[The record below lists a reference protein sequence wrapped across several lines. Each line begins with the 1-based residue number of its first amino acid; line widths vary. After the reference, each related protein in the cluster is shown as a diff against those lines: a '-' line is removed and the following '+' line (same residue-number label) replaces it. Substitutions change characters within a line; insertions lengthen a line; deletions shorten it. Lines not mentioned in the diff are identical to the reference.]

1 MVPEPMSGFDRDIAV
16 VGAGRIG
23 LPWAAVLATATDM
36 TVTCVDIDEHR
47 VEAINA
53 GESPFA
59 EPGLDE
65 RLKAAVEA
73 GGLVATTDPDRVSN
87 HRFVALTV
95 NAPRR
100 DLTQYVE
107 TVEAYTDRLVDGQTV
122 ICRTTL
128 PVDMVARTR
137 ELLADA
143 ETDVG
148 FCVFPERLAEG
159 KAVEEILTLPKVI
172 GVDDPDTEAR
182 VRALLEP
189 LECPIKVTDP
199 ETAMLVKLIDNG
211 YRDAVF
217 AIANQIAYTAD
228 QLGLD
233 AHEAIGLA
241 NFEYPRN
248 DIPTPGT
255 VGGKC
260 LPKDPHFLT
269 DEQVCDQPT
278 TPDLFNT
285 TRRTN
290 AALPQYITTALL
302 RRRPD
307 TVGVLGLA
315 YKRGVG
321 DTFGSPAAAIA
332 DSLADKGVEVQV
344 HDPHVPETAETV
356 GEALS
361 GADGALLAVN
371 HPEFEGIE
379 GVLGETLPETGFV
392 YDIWGMLDATKLSQ
406 DYEGLGIQ
414 SSQ

>member
-16 VGAGRIG
+16 IGAGRIG
-23 LPWAAVLATATDM
+23 LPWAAVLATSADW
-36 TVTCVDIDEHR
+36 TVTCVDIDKER
-47 VEAINA
+47 VASINA
-53 GESPFA
+53 GDSPFE
-59 EPGLDE
+59 EPGLEE
-65 RLKAAVEA
+65 RLEHAVGTGRLQA
-73 GGLVATTDPDRVSN
+73 STDPGRVTD
-87 HRFVALTV
+87 HTFVALTV

-100 DLTQYVE
+100 DLSQYVD
-107 TVEAYTDRLVDGQTV
+107 VVKDYADYLVDGQTV

-128 PVDMVARTR
+128 PADMVGRTQEILAR
-137 ELLADA
+137 A
-143 ETDVG
+143 EADVG

-159 KAVEEILTLPKVI
+159 KAVEEILSLPKVI
-172 GVDDPDTEAR
+172 GSDNPDTEAR

-189 LECPIKVTDP
+189 LECPIQVTDP
-199 ETAMLVKLIDNG
+199 KTAMFVKLIDNG

-228 QLGLD
+228 QLGLN
-233 AHEAIGLA
+233 AHEAIELA
-241 NFEYPRN
+241 NHEYPRN

-269 DEQVCDQPT
+269 DERVCDQPT
-278 TPDLFNT
+278 TPDLFNM

-290 AALPQYITTALL
+290 AALPSYITTAIL

-307 TVGVLGLA
+307 TIGVLGLA

-332 DSLADKGVEVQV
+332 DSLADNGVEVQA
-344 HDPHVPETAETV
+344 HDPHVAHTTNSV
-356 GEALS
+356 TEALT

-371 HPEFEGIE
+371 HPEFDDIGEVI
-379 GVLGETLPETGFV
+379 GETLPEDGFV
-392 YDIWGMLDATKLSQ
+392 YDIWGMLDPTTITQ
-406 DYEGLGIQ
+406 TYEGLGLQ
-414 SSQ
+414 PSQ

>member
-1 MVPEPMSGFDRDIAV
+1 MSEFKRDIAV
-16 VGAGRIG
+16 IGAGRIG
-23 LPWAAVLATATDM
+23 LPWAAVLATATDR
-36 TVTCVDIDEHR
+36 TVTCVDIDGER
-47 VEAINA
+47 VETIKA
-53 GESPFA
+53 GDAPFT
-59 EPGLDE
+59 EPGLQA
-65 RLKAAVEA
+65 RLEAAVES
-73 GGLVATTDPDRVSN
+73 GRLEATSDADRVRN

-100 DLTQYVE
+100 DLTQYVDI
-107 TVEAYTDRLVDGQTV
+107 VEAYAERLVDGQTV
-122 ICRTTL
+122 ISRTTL
-128 PVDMVARTR
+128 PVDMVGRTR
-137 ELLADA
+137 DIIANSGA
-143 ETDVG
+143 EVG

-159 KAVEEILTLPKVI
+159 KAIEEILTLPKVI
-172 GVDDPDTEAR
+172 GVDETDTEAR

-233 AHEAIGLA
+233 AHEAIELA
-241 NFEYPRN
+241 NEEYPRN
-248 DIPTPGT
+248 DIPAPGT

-269 DEQVCDQPT
+269 DERVCDQPT
-278 TPDLFNT
+278 TPDLFNA

-290 AALPQYITTALL
+290 AALPSYITTALL
-302 RRRPD
+302 RRRPA
-307 TVGVLGLA
+307 TIGVLGLA
-315 YKRGVG
+315 YKGGVG

-332 DSLADKGVEVQV
+332 DSLADKGVTVQV
-344 HDPHVPETAETV
+344 HDPHVPESANTID
-356 GEALS
+356 EALT

-379 GVLGETLPETGFV
+379 AELGETLPQDGFV
-392 YDIWGMLDATKLSQ
+392 YDIWGMLDPAELAQ

-414 SSQ
+414 PSQ